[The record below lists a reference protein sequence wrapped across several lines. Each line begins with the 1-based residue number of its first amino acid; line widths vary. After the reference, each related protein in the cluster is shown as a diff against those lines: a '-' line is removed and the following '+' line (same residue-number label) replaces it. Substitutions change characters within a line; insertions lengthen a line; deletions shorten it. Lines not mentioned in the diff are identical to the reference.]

1 MISQHIEQVQNS
13 DISQRDK
20 SLLYIIIYC
29 GPKVKELQALKPQDI
44 SAAPGEV
51 TINFPKRSITINDVG
66 VRFAI
71 VQWAGKVNKMQFGAP
86 IFSSIKKNKKI
97 TGKPLSD
104 VSMNKILQEVFP
116 ESNIRDFRRIFID
129 KVIEEASSKKEMR
142 KQIGIGSDAALLHYT
157 Q

>member
-1 MISQHIEQVQNS
+1 MMSEYIEKINNSNISE
-13 DISQRDK
+13 RDK

-29 GPKVKELQALKPQDI
+29 GPKVKELQYLKSENI
-44 SAAPGEV
+44 SSSPGEV
-51 TINFPKRSITINDVG
+51 TINFPKRSIKIKDTG
-66 VRFAI
+66 ARFSI
-71 VQWAGKVNKMQFGAP
+71 VQWSAEVNRMKFGSP

-116 ESNIRDFRRIFID
+116 ETNIRDFRRIFID
-129 KVIEEASSKKEMR
+129 KVIEESETKKEMR
-142 KQIGIGSDAALLHYT
+142 NQIGIGSDAALLHYI